1 VLIHYEGDESVHGPV
16 CHGNSKKYNAPEFT
30 RTAPSVLK
38 NIENQLKTG
47 EKTAMEVYRENISDS
62 SIQGV
67 HQGVMNARNL
77 KQVENIV
84 KKSE

>member
-1 VLIHYEGDESVHGPV
+1 MKVTKV
-16 CHGNSKKYNAPEFT
+16 CMGRYVMETVRKTMLSHSQGQLL
-30 RTAPSVLK
+30 VLK